1 MDDYRFD
8 IIIKIVIMGEA
19 SVGKT
24 NLLLR
29 YSQDRFDDNQKPTI
43 GMDFISKDVTVENRK
58 VKVQFWDTAGQEKY
72 RSLAS
77 SYYKIA
83 NGAILVYDVTNRDTF
98 LRINHW
104 LEEIKNNTTKDLKVM
119 LIGNKNDLL
128 AQRQVGLEEGR
139 TYAEERN
146 LFFWETSAK
155 ENRDQ
160 AVNKAFVDIITECM
174 KEMVTNEGERQRLES
189 TRVRQSMFEINAPPE
204 QKSKP
209 QSSSCCK

>member
-43 GMDFISKDVTVENRK
+43 GMDFISKDVVVENRR

-104 LEEIKNNTTKDLKVM
+104 LDEIKNNTTKDLKVM
-119 LIGNKNDLL
+119 LIGNKNDLM
-128 AQRQVGLEEGR
+128 AQRQVSLEEGR
-139 TYAEERN
+139 SYAEERN

-155 ENRDQ
+155 DNHDQ
-160 AVNKAFVDIITECM
+160 AVNKAFNDIISECM
-174 KEMVTNEGERQRLES
+174 KEMVSTEGERQRLES
-189 TRVRQSMFEINAPPE
+189 ARVRPGIFEIHVPE
-204 QKSKP
+204 EPKSKP
-209 QSSSCCK
+209 NSSCCK